1 VTFHDFREY
10 LADFAWFWPGIGI
23 SIVLGIVLSARV
35 GPALRVSRAVATVL
49 LLAVGLIASATL
61 TPSREALR
69 FGAIGRGTCDLGRIG
84 FAPISDLL
92 EFGDPLFNV
101 LLFVPLGI
109 AIGFLPSSTPKAVL
123 VASALAFPFAIE
135 TIQLLATG
143 LDRAC
148 QSADVSDNL
157 TGLVIG
163 LAVGIAAR
171 RLRGSAMKG
180 NGNGG
185 PSEPQ
190 DDVA

>member
-1 VTFHDFREY
+1 
-10 LADFAWFWPGIGI
+10 
-23 SIVLGIVLSARV
+23 
-35 GPALRVSRAVATVL
+35 VATLL
-49 LLAVGLIASATL
+49 LLALGLIVSATL

-69 FGAIGRGTCDLGRIG
+69 FGTIGRGTCDLGRIG
-84 FAPISDLL
+84 VAPISDLL

-101 LLFVPLGI
+101 LLFIPLGI
-109 AIGFLPSSTPKAVL
+109 AIGLLPSSIPKSVL
-123 VASALAFPFAIE
+123 VAGALALPFAIE

-171 RLRGSAMKG
+171 RLGGSPMKG
-180 NGNGG
+180 NGKTGRT
-185 PSEPQ
+185 EP
-190 DDVA
+190 